1 MNRTMADAREYES
14 NGYRVEVSGWDAEER
29 FFVEKSTLIWSEK
42 TGKRVALQAVVQAGS
57 VLFVRLTQP
66 MGGGSGFPVPYRAGE
81 CELNRGAAGRS
92 ADVGAAAAADGVAG
106 EAEQFIFAGAARGIG
121 SIWEFAVP

>member
-1 MNRTMADAREYES
+1 MNRTMTDAREYES

-29 FFVEKSTLIWSEK
+29 FFVEKSTLVWSEK

-66 MGGGSGFPVPYRAGE
+66 MGGGSGFPVPYRAVE
-81 CELNRGAAGRS
+81 CEFRNGGPGRVLMLEQLQPRMTVRETASHLFS
-92 ADVGAAAAADGVAG
+92 A
-106 EAEQFIFAGAARGIG
+106 EPQ
-121 SIWEFAVP
+121 AV

>member
-29 FFVEKSTLIWSEK
+29 FFVEKSTLVWSEK

-66 MGGGSGFPVPYRAGE
+66 MGGGSDFPGSLPG
-81 CELNRGAAGRS
+81 RGM
-92 ADVGAAAAADGVAG
+92 
-106 EAEQFIFAGAARGIG
+106 
-121 SIWEFAVP
+121 